1 MKAEKEEFP
10 VMVMVAG
17 LPVRMG
23 PRGSTRRGTSPT
35 TRRRW
40 ADLGGGP
47 PRGGV
52 KEVSGAEELSALE
65 SARGRC
71 RLCWRRRRRARS
83 AELPPCGRHSVAR
96 GPLPPVTA
104 TGVPRRIRR
113 RTTGLRRRR
122 IRPCAPPVRAGAF
135 TRLRAASVPP
145 I

>member
-1 MKAEKEEFP
+1 
-10 VMVMVAG
+10 MVMVAG

-71 RLCWRRRRRARS
+71 RLCWRRWRRARS
-83 AELPPCGRHSVAR
+83 AELSPCGRHSVAR
-96 GPLPPVTA
+96 GPLP
-104 TGVPRRIRR
+104 
-113 RTTGLRRRR
+113 
-122 IRPCAPPVRAGAF
+122 PPVRAGAF

-145 I
+145 RPRGLQI

>member
-1 MKAEKEEFP
+1 
-10 VMVMVAG
+10 MVMVAG

-96 GPLPPVTA
+96 GPL
-104 TGVPRRIRR
+104 
-113 RTTGLRRRR
+113 
-122 IRPCAPPVRAGAF
+122 
-135 TRLRAASVPP
+135 RAAR
-145 I
+145 